1 MLYESVKKDCEKM
14 RTIIFSQSF
23 LGWRNNYMDSKLSA
37 GYCFA
42 GVTSKSYMEKL
53 LSVSCRWDSMTS
65 R

>member
-1 MLYESVKKDCEKM
+1 M

-23 LGWRNNYMDSKLSA
+23 SGWFSGWRNNYMDSRLSA

>member
-1 MLYESVKKDCEKM
+1 M
-14 RTIIFSQSF
+14 RTIIVSQSF
-23 LGWRNNYMDSKLSA
+23 LGWFSDWRNNYMDSRLSA